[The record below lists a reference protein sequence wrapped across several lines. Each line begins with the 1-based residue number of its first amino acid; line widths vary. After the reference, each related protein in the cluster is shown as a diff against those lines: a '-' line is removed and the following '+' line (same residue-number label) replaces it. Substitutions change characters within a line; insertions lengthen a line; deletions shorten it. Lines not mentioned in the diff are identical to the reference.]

1 MNVSEV
7 LKIANPV
14 MPVMVI
20 DDLASAVPL
29 AQALVNGGVKTLEIT
44 LRTPVALDAV
54 KQIASE
60 VEGAIVGVGTVVNAE
75 QLQAAKDA
83 GATFAVSPGFTTD
96 LGKAAQD
103 IGLEL
108 LPGVANASD
117 IVAALSI
124 GLDHLKFFPA
134 EQAGGIP
141 MLKAL
146 GGPFPQ
152 ITFCPTGGINVNT
165 AKDYLALPNVACVG
179 GSWLA
184 PKDKVIAGDWAAIT
198 QIAKDAQ
205 ALKTA

>member
-1 MNVSEV
+1 
-7 LKIANPV
+7 
-14 MPVMVI
+14 
-20 DDLASAVPL
+20 
-29 AQALVNGGVKTLEIT
+29 
-44 LRTPVALDAV
+44 
-54 KQIASE
+54 
-60 VEGAIVGVGTVVNAE
+60 
-75 QLQAAKDA
+75 
-83 GATFAVSPGFTTD
+83 
-96 LGKAAQD
+96 
-103 IGLEL
+103 
-108 LPGVANASD
+108 
-117 IVAALSI
+117 
-124 GLDHLKFFPA
+124 
-134 EQAGGIP
+134 